1 MPSPLRLLTALVVA
15 AAAVVALAAT
25 ASADSIVYVKDG
37 NVWLTSPDAAKQYQ
51 VTFDGGYSSPSQAD
65 DGTIVALRARQFVR
79 MDRSGHQLNAPID
92 AIGTSGGNFYGPYEP
107 RVSPD
112 GTRIAYWFGQY
123 SDYYSYGCNC
133 YLYHLESKTAWTYA
147 DRFTDPS
154 SESENYLGL
163 EQPEWLTNDRLLA
176 SYPGFW
182 MSGWTFKIGTGT
194 GYASNAAQW
203 WYQFKDDQGYN
214 YYPTDPALSPD
225 GRKLALSNGGDPNTK
240 TQLLLA
246 AVPGPAW
253 VGEPPYEND
262 YLGNSAVEQPQLQC
276 SQEKGLVVNPTW
288 SQDSGSVAYG
298 STDGIHV
305 LGVPADWN
313 CAGLAD
319 RLLAP
324 GGSEPDWGP
333 ADVNLAQKPSPPAG
347 AGAPSGA
354 PKTVAK
360 AGPGLAR
367 VRLTPTSF
375 RARAGA
381 RLRFTLAGPARLTLV
396 VTRAGG
402 RAVKGSIRSAGRP
415 GVNILRL
422 KGRIGGHTLRPG
434 RYRLTITARAIAGA
448 GSAKATR
455 VLRIVR

>member
-1 MPSPLRLLTALVVA
+1 MPSPLRFLTVLAVA
-15 AAAVVALAAT
+15 AVAVVALAAT
-25 ASADSIVYVKDG
+25 ANADSIAYVKDG
-37 NVWLTSPDAAKQYQ
+37 NVWLTSPDAAQQYQ
-51 VTFDGGYSSPSQAD
+51 LTFDGGYSSPSQAD

-79 MDRSGHQLNAPID
+79 MDRSGRQLNAPID

-123 SDYYSYGCNC
+123 SSYYSYGCSC

-147 DRFTDPS
+147 SRFTDPS

-176 SYPGFW
+176 AYPGFH
-182 MSGWTFKIGTGT
+182 MGGWTFKLGTAT
-194 GYASNAAQW
+194 GYSDKAAQW
-203 WYQFKDDQGYN
+203 WYQFKDDEGYN
-214 YYPTDPALSPD
+214 YFPTDPALSPD
-225 GRKLALSNGGDPNTK
+225 GRKLALTNGSDPTK
-240 TQLLLA
+240 KSQLLLA
-246 AVPGPAW
+246 SVPGPAW

-262 YLGNSAVEQPQLQC
+262 YIGDSAVQQPQLQC
-276 SQEKGLVVNPTW
+276 WQDKGLVVNPTW

-298 STDGIHV
+298 SADGVHV
-305 LGVPADWN
+305 MGVPADWS

-333 ADVNLAQKPSPPAG
+333 ADVNMAQKPSPPAA
-347 AGAPSGA
+347 AGASGA
-354 PKTVAK
+354 AAAPVKR
-360 AGPGLAR
+360 AGPGLAK
-367 VRLTPTSF
+367 VKLTPAKF

-381 RLRFTLAGPARLTLV
+381 RLRFTLAGPAKLALT
-396 VTRAGG
+396 VTRASGK
-402 RAVKGSIRSAGRP
+402 AVKGSIRSAGKP
-415 GVNILRL
+415 GANTLRF

-434 RYRLTITARAIAGA
+434 RYRLTITARAMTGG
-448 GSAKATR
+448 GSAKATMSF
-455 VLRIVR
+455 RIVR

>member
-1 MPSPLRLLTALVVA
+1 MPSPLRFLTALAVCA
-15 AAAVVALAAT
+15 AAAFALAAT
-25 ASADSIVYVKDG
+25 AGADSIVYVKDG

-65 DGTIVALRARQFVR
+65 DGTIVALRAKQFVR
-79 MDRSGHQLNAPID
+79 MNRSGAQLNAPF
-92 AIGTSGGNFYGPYEP
+92 AGIGTSGGDFYGPYEP

-123 SDYYSYGCNC
+123 SSYYSYGCSC
-133 YLYHLESKTAWTYA
+133 YLYHLESKTAWSYA
-147 DRFTDPS
+147 ERFTDPTA
-154 SESENYLGL
+154 ESEHYLGI
-163 EQPEWLTNDRLLA
+163 EQPEWLANDRLLA

-194 GYASNAAQW
+194 GYSDKAAQW

-225 GRKLALSNGGDPNTK
+225 GHKLALANGGDPTK
-240 TQLLLA
+240 KSQLLLA
-246 AVPGPAW
+246 SVPGPAW

-262 YLGNSAVEQPQLQC
+262 YLGNSAVEQPVLQC
-276 SQEKGLVVNPTW
+276 AQDKGLVVNPTW

-305 LGVPADWN
+305 MAVPADWS

-324 GGSEPDWGP
+324 AGSEPDWGP
-333 ADVNLAQKPSPPAG
+333 ADVNMAQKPSPPAAGAATG
-347 AGAPSGA
+347 AGKAP
-354 PKTVAK
+354 AK
-360 AGPGLAR
+360 KAALALR
-367 VRLTPTSF
+367 KVKLSPATF

-381 RLRFTLAGPARLTLV
+381 KLRFTLAGPAKLTLTV
-396 VTRAGG
+396 ARASGKK
-402 RAVKGSIRSAGRP
+402 VKGTIRSAGKP
-415 GVNILRL
+415 GANTLRF

-434 RYRLTITARAIAGA
+434 RYRLTITARAMAGGA
-448 GSAKATR
+448 SAKATMAF
-455 VLRIVR
+455 RIVR